1 MAPLNLD
8 FIKSK
13 FEQKSNEEII
23 SILSNNRDDY
33 DQAIMPLLENILLSR
48 GDTISN
54 LEKYKSNYHALKAS
68 SITTNIIM
76 EPATFLYRFL
86 QYITDVILFF
96 GLCYLM
102 QFFVKFSEKGEYE
115 MYAILVYIAYFSLSE
130 GFLGRTPGMM
140 ILNLRVIKVSNLK
153 PIDFG
158 DGLLRSI
165 CRLLN
170 VILLQLGYLLM
181 LFDKNKQALHDKLS
195 KTLVIFDDRGQK

>member
-1 MAPLNLD
+1 
-8 FIKSK
+8 
-13 FEQKSNEEII
+13 
-23 SILSNNRDDY
+23 
-33 DQAIMPLLENILLSR
+33 
-48 GDTISN
+48 
-54 LEKYKSNYHALKAS
+54 
-68 SITTNIIM
+68 M

-86 QYITDVILFF
+86 QYIADVILFF

-102 QFFVKFSEKGEYE
+102 QLCVKFTEKGEYE
-115 MYAILVYIAYFSLSE
+115 MYAILVYIAYFSLCE

-170 VILLQLGYLLM
+170 VLLLQLGYFLM

-195 KTLVIFDDRGQK
+195 KTLVIFDERVQK